1 MRERDLECINS
12 IFRREMAR
20 LRAFHSS
27 TFQLPLSGEKGFS
40 STVSDYSNLIRKT
53 TSTMMNKR

>member
-27 TFQLPLSGEKGFS
+27 TFQLPFP
-40 STVSDYSNLIRKT
+40 V
-53 TSTMMNKR
+53 KRALAVLFQITPT